1 MSSHHIV
8 REKQEPTLFIQSL
21 TNFDEEHLGQL
32 LEWSPVVLV
41 SENEYERVHA
51 LGIKMDAVLTASNH
65 LHLQEHI
72 QTVLADENELESA
85 LKYLV
90 TNGHSAV
97 NVVTDVFSLKES
109 LFFAG
114 KINLVVLCLQRK
126 IYPVKNGFSK
136 WLSKDEDILLHNDVQ
151 HLQTEGLEKMDE
163 RCFKTLDD
171 GFISLKFEGAVLFI
185 SESL

>member
-8 REKQEPTLFIQSL
+8 REKQEPALFIQSL
-21 TNFDEEHLGQL
+21 TRFDQEHLGQL

-41 SENEYERVHA
+41 SENEYETVHA
-51 LGIKMDAVLTASNH
+51 LGIKMDAVLTSSNH
-65 LHLQEHI
+65 LHLQEHL

-90 TNGHSAV
+90 TQEHPAV
-97 NVVTDVFSLKES
+97 NVVTDNFSLKES

-114 KINLVVLCLQRK
+114 KINLVVLCNRRK

-136 WLSKDEDILLHNDVQ
+136 WLSKNEDIFLYNDVQ
-151 HLQTEGLEKMDE
+151 HLHTEGFDKIAE
-163 RCFKTLDD
+163 RHFKTSLD
-171 GFISLKFEGAVLFI
+171 GFISLKFDGAFLFI